1 VLFGLFHRLGAAVK
15 MLLSMS
21 IGNSLLEQ
29 TSETSFQK
37 RFKPDARNALERGD
51 ITPMRIA
58 EILEILNDG
67 QWHLLTE
74 VKKKMKLTDDQVKQI
89 ADFLQEYDFVEIKD
103 ADKKIKIGEDVLKFL
118 SQTATS

>member
-1 VLFGLFHRLGAAVK
+1 
-15 MLLSMS
+15 
-21 IGNSLLEQ
+21 
-29 TSETSFQK
+29 
-37 RFKPDARNALERGD
+37 
-51 ITPMRIA
+51 MRIA

-89 ADFLQEYDFVEIKD
+89 ADFLREYDFVEIND